1 MCKSLGKKVKT
12 TIFIM
17 IDNNFRY
24 VSILLN
30 LVAKAIGVNFTITG
44 SENITKQVNLFVC
57 NHFTRSET
65 FFVPYLIFRK
75 CNKKIRCLADHSL
88 FHGALGRF
96 LETLGTISTRNQ
108 NRDSI
113 ILKDLITGRN
123 DWLIYPEGS
132 MIKNKKIIASPDY
145 LGNFIS
151 HTPHRIGA
159 IHTGASVIALKSQL
173 YREYICEA
181 QGANKEEL
189 LSAMLKTFG
198 IDKIENVQALNLLE
212 TNIVPITISYYPIRP
227 GNNPISKFTAKII
240 KTLPQQIIE
249 ELEIEGNLLLNAE
262 INIHFS
268 PAINIA
274 EYLNK
279 SRNIVNQIPIIKSDT
294 KTNMLIKYHKNQLTN
309 HIMNKVYQ
317 NLQINLDHIFVA
329 LLFYFTDELL
339 ELKRL
344 KQMIFL
350 VSSKIGRTGKFR
362 LNSEALSP
370 NLIRMFNDEAFLP
383 FEDLLNLAIKQ
394 QIISFESGGLIKI
407 NRNKLTQEDNF
418 NQIRL
423 NNTLQVIF
431 NEFTLLNLPNLIAK
445 TVAKTKLAD
454 LDNKVFNDIYHL
466 DRKIFADDYQKYY
479 NSQFSKSAD
488 IGKPFF
494 LDARNGPNNHS
505 LPSILLCHGYKSSPK
520 EVEYLAL
527 FLHSKGYNV
536 YGVRL
541 AGHGTGPENIKDITW
556 QDWYRSL
563 QIGYAALANIS
574 NNIITIGFSTG
585 GLLTLLNATQKKY
598 HPKVIANVS
607 INSALS
613 LVDIRAR
620 MVAGINLW
628 NEILTKIHCPIGKL
642 EYVDDTPENPDIN
655 YSRNYLKGVLE
666 LENLMDVVKE
676 KLHLVDIPTLVI
688 QGSNDGVV
696 NPKSGETIFNK
707 IATTRKEL
715 YFPLRNNH
723 VIITGQGKEE
733 VFEKINDFLLNFS
746 Y

>member
-1 MCKSLGKKVKT
+1 MR
-12 TIFIM
+12 
-17 IDNNFRY
+17 DNNFRY
-24 VSILLN
+24 VATLLN
-30 LVAKAIGVNFTITG
+30 LIAKAIGVNFTITG
-44 SENITKQVNLFVC
+44 SENITKQANLFVC

-75 CNKKIRCLADHSL
+75 CNKRIRCLADHSL
-88 FHGALGRF
+88 FRGFLGRF
-96 LETLGTISTRNQ
+96 LENMGTISTRNQ

-113 ILKDLITGRN
+113 ILNDLITGRN

-132 MIKNKKIIASPDY
+132 MIKNKKITTSQDN
-145 LGNFIS
+145 LGKFIS

-181 QGANKEEL
+181 QSSNKEEL
-189 LSAMLKTFG
+189 LSAMLKSFG
-198 IDKIENVQALNLLE
+198 IIDAIKNIKTLNLLE

-262 INIHFS
+262 INLHFS

-279 SRNIVNQIPIIKSDT
+279 SRKIINQIPIIKSDT

-309 HIMNKVYQ
+309 HLMNKIYQ

-329 LLFYFTDELL
+329 VLFYFADDLL

-350 VSSKIGRTGKFR
+350 VSSQMARTGKFR
-362 LNSEALSP
+362 LNSGVSSL
-370 NLIRMFNDEAFLP
+370 NLIKMFNDEPFWQ

-394 QIISFESGGLIKI
+394 QIISLESDGLIKI
-407 NRNKLTQEDNF
+407 NRNKLTHEDNF
-418 NQIRL
+418 NHIRL

-431 NEFTLLNLPNLIAK
+431 NEFTLLDLANLIVK
-445 TVAKTKLAD
+445 KVAITNLAE
-454 LDNKVFNDIYHL
+454 LDNKVFNEIYHL
-466 DRKIFADDYQKYY
+466 DKKIFADDYQKYY
-479 NSQFSKSAD
+479 NSQFSKPAD
-488 IGKPFF
+488 IAQPFF
-494 LDARNGPNNHS
+494 LDARDSSNNNP
-505 LPSILLCHGYKSSPK
+505 LPAILLCHGYKSSPK

-541 AGHGTGPENIKDITW
+541 AGHGTSPENIKDIKW

-563 QIGYAALANIS
+563 QIGYSALSNIS
-574 NNIITIGFSTG
+574 KNIITIGFSTG
-585 GLLTLLNATQKKY
+585 GLLTLLNATQKKN
-598 HPKVIANVS
+598 HHKIVANVS
-607 INSALS
+607 INSAIY

-620 MVAGINLW
+620 MVAGINFW
-628 NEILTKIHCPIGKL
+628 NEMLNKLHLPIGKL

-655 YSRNYLKGVLE
+655 YSRNYLKGVME
-666 LENLMDVVKE
+666 LEKLMDIVKE

-688 QGSNDGVV
+688 QGSNDNIV
-696 NPKSGETIFNK
+696 NPKSGEMIFNS
-707 IATTRKEL
+707 IAIAKKEFYL
-715 YFPLRNNH
+715 PLRNNH
-723 VIITGQGKEE
+723 VIITSQDKEE
-733 VFEKINDFLLNFS
+733 IFEKINDFLFDFS